1 MMSTPA
7 LGDPLNGH
15 LSPGDEISMSFDTGD
30 HVTDSDS
37 HDAPDHTLDHP
48 SPISS
53 DDANHD
59 SNMIQDDTH
68 MSASEQSSEDNASD
82 DGDFDME
89 ESILSQNEDVMEDR
103 ASSTDSNRTSKRKVP
118 VEEEDYIKANPELYG
133 LRRSVRCEKKKKKLH
148 PASVFLLAD

>member
-1 MMSTPA
+1 MMSTPTF
-7 LGDPLNGH
+7 GDPSNGH
-15 LSPGDEISMSFDTGD
+15 LSAGDEISMSFDTGD
-30 HVTDSDS
+30 HATDSDS
-37 HDAPDHTLDHP
+37 HDAPDHTLDPP
-48 SPISS
+48 SPTSS

-89 ESILSQNEDVMEDR
+89 ESVLSQNEDVIEDR
-103 ASSTDSNRTSKRKVP
+103 ASSTDSARTSKRKAP

-133 LRRSVRCEKKKKKLH
+133 LRRSVRCEKIS
-148 PASVFLLAD
+148 PSFSLLVC